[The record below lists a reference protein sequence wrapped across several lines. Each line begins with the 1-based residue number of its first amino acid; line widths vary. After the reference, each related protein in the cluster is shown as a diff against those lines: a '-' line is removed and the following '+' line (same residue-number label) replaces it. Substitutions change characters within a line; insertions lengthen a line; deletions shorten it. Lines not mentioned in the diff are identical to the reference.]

1 MSELIYDPFK
11 PQFDLH
17 FQGKTKANFKFEKR
31 IGMPVRPVSVLNWTV
46 FLIEGISYL
55 PSMRAFKASKMNDGD
70 IVYEKLVSLR
80 QNPDKSEIAT
90 KLLKL
95 TRDFIEETSKYVSKL
110 SPSSSLIIGINRKR
124 NPALSPTLVVQFNL
138 PNRQNVKRVKRLD
151 KFSSYDEAI
160 QFIIGFDR
168 QIQKYLESNNDAK
181 FQFDKS
187 IADPDSSVDDLD
199 DRPYQQKLLVAL
211 QKYVHERGFNYT
223 KGIKYAPLQFK
234 ELTTAISDGLK
245 AFRVAE
251 HQESS
256 THSDVISRKQR
267 TTGVVGVKF
276 KLDRRALELYVSAV
290 TGIRDG
296 GFHKEKKF
304 YLSKYKL
311 EEAFKLA
318 KKAFHEAFG
327 LPPQS
332 RQQYLDD
339 FNAFKGRL
347 LLIVPQPLLY
357 QVADGLEG
365 HSIAIAKH
373 SKRPTP
379 IDVGP
384 EEAKWLRFKVRNG
397 GKFKGG
403 QHPNRRKNSS
413 IADLSGIE
421 CLDFE
426 EDLAELDANGYKGD
440 NSDQTL
446 IDNAQYLDE
455 RLLSYS
461 DEEIQEAYKEAKLL
475 INEINQLNELHLD
488 ALNEFKDSDYKY
500 GNFGSAS
507 PVDVDFIADCER
519 CGAKASYTAT
529 DGKHLVTCTKC
540 THKGATMFN
549 EWRAKLDWNRKNSHM
564 ISLKQIPHFHFKNRT
579 IDNSIRYM
587 ESVEKLLFTEID
599 KQNAKRDLALLQRK
613 YKLEDLAE
621 RFSKPGKLFIER
633 LEAYGEW
640 FWISMAVLKRYQLVG
655 KKWNS

>member
-1 MSELIYDPFK
+1 MSELTYDPFK

-17 FQGKTKANFKFEKR
+17 FHGKTKANFKLEKR
-31 IGMPVRPVSVLNWTV
+31 IGMPVRPVSVINSIV

-55 PSMRAFKASKMNDGD
+55 PSMRSFKASKMNDGV
-70 IVYEKLVSLR
+70 IVYEKLVSLT
-80 QNPDKSEIAT
+80 QNPDKTEIAT

-95 TRDFIEETSKYVSKL
+95 TRDYIEATSEYVSKFV
-110 SPSSSLIIGINRKR
+110 PSSSLIIGINRKS
-124 NPALSPTLVVQFNL
+124 NPALSPTLVVQYNL
-138 PNRQNVKRVKRLD
+138 PNRQNVKRSRRLD

-160 QFIIGFDR
+160 EFIAGFDR
-168 QIQKYLESNNDAK
+168 QIKKHLESHKDGK

-187 IADPDSSVDDLD
+187 IADSDCTDVDLD

-211 QKYVHERGFNYT
+211 QKYVHERGFIYT
-223 KGIKYAPLQFK
+223 KGIKYAPHQFNA
-234 ELTTAISDGLK
+234 LTTAISDGLK
-245 AFRVAE
+245 EYSVAE
-251 HQESS
+251 HQERS
-256 THSDVISRKQR
+256 THSDVITRKQR

-311 EEAFKLA
+311 EDAFKLA
-318 KKAFHEAFG
+318 KNAFHKAFG
-327 LPPQS
+327 LPQQS
-332 RQQYLDD
+332 RQQYLNDV
-339 FNAFKGRL
+339 NAFKGRL

-365 HSIAIAKH
+365 YSIAIAKH
-373 SKRPTP
+373 SKRPSP
-379 IDVGP
+379 IDVVP

-413 IADLSGIE
+413 IADFSGIE
-421 CLDFE
+421 CLNFE
-426 EDLAELDANGYKGD
+426 EDFTELDANGYKSTNAD
-440 NSDQTL
+440 LTL
-446 IDNAQYLDE
+446 IENEQYLVE
-455 RLLSYS
+455 RLLSYT

-488 ALNEFKDSDYKY
+488 ALSEFNDSDYKY
-500 GNFGSAS
+500 GNFGTAS

-519 CGAKASYTAT
+519 CGGKASYTAT
-529 DGKHLVTCTKC
+529 DGKHLVKC
-540 THKGATMFN
+540 SKCLHKGTTMFN
-549 EWRAKLDWNRKNSHM
+549 EWRAKLDWNRKNSHT
-564 ISLKQIPHFHFKNRT
+564 ISLKQIPHFYFKNRT
-579 IDNSIRYM
+579 IDNSILYM

-613 YKLEDLAE
+613 YKLEDLGE
-621 RFSKPGKLFIER
+621 RFTKPGKLFIER